1 MDDDDA
7 SASEDEPPEEVF
19 RGVLAPAASSGKRK
33 GRGTDKRGPT
43 STKHLYSSTSH
54 PPPPPPAADPAA
66 EAAMMAAMG
75 LPVSLKNFTAE
86 SNGDDYEV
94 WAADPANIA
103 SNMSLQSSGLTADD
117 NDEESSSS
125 RGGQSQQKRARAD
138 GGCHG
143 STSSSGEAE
152 TGRVTLS

>member
-54 PPPPPPAADPAA
+54 PPPPPTGSRP
-66 EAAMMAAMG
+66 G
-75 LPVSLKNFTAE
+75 
-86 SNGDDYEV
+86 
-94 WAADPANIA
+94 
-103 SNMSLQSSGLTADD
+103 
-117 NDEESSSS
+117 S
-125 RGGQSQQKRARAD
+125 RGSDD
-138 GGCHG
+138 GGNGVARVSQEFHG
-143 STSSSGEAE
+143 
-152 TGRVTLS
+152 